1 VSALPPLRVTL
12 LELLD
17 YRQLTNVMSYE
28 MALSMT
34 LGAGMKWISSVRTPL
49 TRSSSRVGPVLLDC
63 VGGWTGLVWTADGV
77 AVSLGLVGLPSP
89 QPAATTHTSGLRW
102 ASVNRHAL

>member
-34 LGAGMKWISSVRTPL
+34 LGAGMKWISSARTPL
-49 TRSSSRVGPVLLDC
+49 TRSSSRVGPYSTAW
-63 VGGWTGLVWTADGV
+63 GGWTGLVWTADGV

>member
-34 LGAGMKWISSVRTPL
+34 LGAGMKWISSARTPL
-49 TRSSSRVGPVLLDC
+49 TRSSSRVGPYSTAWGGLDWTRLDGRRSGC
-63 VGGWTGLVWTADGV
+63 LARTGGTAI
-77 AVSLGLVGLPSP
+77 
-89 QPAATTHTSGLRW
+89 ATTRGDYAHKRAAMGIG
-102 ASVNRHAL
+102 